1 MIVRHAGI
9 QPEIAVQAI
18 PDDERVWV
26 PQAPGVWFRPL
37 LLNTVTGSWCNLLR
51 VCKSGV
57 LSRHIHPSW
66 VTGYVIKGAWRY
78 LEHDW
83 VARAG
88 AFVYE
93 PPGEIHTLVVDEVA
107 GVDEMITLFNIHGA
121 MVYLDEQGAHAGYED
136 VFTKLEMCRT
146 HYAACG
152 LGADYVTQ
160 FVR

>member
-1 MIVRHAGI
+1 M
-9 QPEIAVQAI
+9 
-18 PDDERVWV
+18 
-26 PQAPGVWFRPL
+26 
-37 LLNTVTGSWCNLLR
+37 
-51 VCKSGV
+51 
-57 LSRHIHPSW
+57 
-66 VTGYVIKGAWRY
+66 IKGAWRY

-121 MVYLDEQGAHAGYED
+121 MVYLDEQGVHAGYED